1 MPETS
6 FRRNLK
12 SVATLALPL
21 ALTQLSQHSMSFVDT
36 VFIGRVGE
44 LELASTAL
52 GSSLFFTTCIIG
64 FGILHGLDTIIAQ
77 AFGRQEPDSAR
88 RALVQG
94 TYLAFIWSFLTAGVA
109 WLLTYATRFIGTDLR
124 IAEGALEYM
133 EGRLPSI
140 LPMFLVVALRSFLQG
155 AHITRPILSAA
166 IIANIVNLILDALV
180 LLGPSYAFQFGW
192 ISENWNMEFGPLGIS
207 GGQQYRQLRSTL
219 GDVWPHQAPLSSRE
233 HPTIRRAYSAPHFPH
248 WFSAQHSASR
258 GNWRLLNGAHPHF
271 EN

>member
-109 WLLTYATRFIGTDLR
+109 WLLTYGTRFIGTDLR

-140 LPMFLVVALRSFLQG
+140 LPMFLVVALRSFYKV
-155 AHITRPILSAA
+155 HTS
-166 IIANIVNLILDALV
+166 
-180 LLGPSYAFQFGW
+180 
-192 ISENWNMEFGPLGIS
+192 
-207 GGQQYRQLRSTL
+207 
-219 GDVWPHQAPLSSRE
+219 HAP
-233 HPTIRRAYSAPHFPH
+233 
-248 WFSAQHSASR
+248 FSAQP
-258 GNWRLLNGAHPHF
+258 LLPISSISFWMRWFYWDQAMPFRPGGSPRTGIWSLVPGD
-271 EN
+271 